1 MFRSAAIARSVPRKA
16 RAQAVA
22 IAMSHSGGG
31 VKVGAKR
38 GNPAALA
45 RKFVRPSFERM
56 IHLEPMERVAMAKA
70 GLSAA
75 ALPAFAERMGV
86 SNEWL
91 FSRLGLASA
100 TIGRKLRADSP
111 LSTEEGARTLGLAR
125 LIGLAQSIVEE
136 SGDPAGFNPAAWV
149 ARWLEQPLP
158 ALGGAAPAHL
168 MDTSE
173 GQAIVAALLEQ
184 IRHGTYA

>member
-1 MFRSAAIARSVPRKA
+1 
-16 RAQAVA
+16 
-22 IAMSHSGGG
+22 
-31 VKVGAKR
+31 
-38 GNPAALA
+38 
-45 RKFVRPSFERM
+45 
-56 IHLEPMERVAMAKA
+56 MAKA

-136 SGDPAGFNPAAWV
+136 SGDPERFNPAAWV

-158 ALGGAAPAHL
+158 ALGGAAPARL
-168 MDTSE
+168 MDTGE